1 MTNIETAPPLSGA
14 AVTHPLGDV
23 GESCRRCGV
32 ELATDQRYCINCGE
46 RRAEAR
52 VEYRELL
59 GSSAAAPLVAG
70 PAAASAQSPPPLED
84 ARAISPLG
92 AAVAIGL
99 LLLAVLL
106 GAVIGKGSS
115 SDQQPVLVGAGAGAA
130 AAVDGAL
137 ADGWSGEDGWTVELE
152 SFTKEGAN
160 VAAINQAKADASANG
175 ATDVGI
181 LDSDNYASLDAGA
194 WVVYSGVYATKAEAT
209 KAAKELSGEFPD
221 AKVIEVS
228 TTADGG
234 GSGEGAAGGSGGGAA
249 ADPALQD
256 LQNAS
261 PEDYSKKSK
270 KLPDEVGTGGAPP
283 PTDNKAPGGGSE
295 GTVIK

>member
-14 AVTHPLGDV
+14 AVTQPLGEV

-32 ELATDQRYCINCGE
+32 ELASDQRYCINCGE

-59 GSSAAAPLVAG
+59 GPSAAAPLVAG
-70 PAAASAQSPPPLED
+70 PAAASAQSQPRED

-130 AAVDGAL
+130 AAADSAL
-137 ADGWSGEDGWTVELE
+137 ADGWSGEDGWTVQLE

-160 VAAINQAKADASANG
+160 VSAINQAKADASGNG

-181 LDSDNYASLDAGA
+181 LDSDNYASLDPGA

-228 TTADGG
+228 ATAAGG
-234 GSGEGAAGGSGGGAA
+234 DSGEDAAGGSGGGAA

-256 LQNAS
+256 LENAS

>member
-1 MTNIETAPPLSGA
+1 MTNIETVPPQSGA
-14 AVTHPLGDV
+14 AVTQPLGDV

-32 ELATDQRYCINCGE
+32 ELASDQRYCINCGE

-59 GSSAAAPLVAG
+59 GASAAAPSV
-70 PAAASAQSPPPLED
+70 PSPSAASAQQQPRED

-160 VAAINQAKADASANG
+160 VAAINQAKADASG
-175 ATDVGI
+175 DPCT
-181 LDSDNYASLDAGA
+181 SR
-194 WVVYSGVYATKAEAT
+194 
-209 KAAKELSGEFPD
+209 
-221 AKVIEVS
+221 
-228 TTADGG
+228 G
-234 GSGEGAAGGSGGGAA
+234 GSAGDSRCRFQWRRRAIA
-249 ADPALQD
+249 AD
-256 LQNAS
+256 
-261 PEDYSKKSK
+261 E
-270 KLPDEVGTGGAPP
+270 TRR
-283 PTDNKAPGGGSE
+283 
-295 GTVIK
+295 

>member
-1 MTNIETAPPLSGA
+1 MTNIETVPPQSGA
-14 AVTHPLGDV
+14 AVTQPLGDV

-32 ELATDQRYCINCGE
+32 ELASDQRYCINCGE

-59 GSSAAAPLVAG
+59 GASAAAPLVPG
-70 PAAASAQSPPPLED
+70 PAAAPAQQQPRED

-106 GAVIGKGSS
+106 GAVIGKGNS
-115 SDQQPVLVGAGAGAA
+115 SDQQPVLVGAGAA
-130 AAVDGAL
+130 AAVGSAL
-137 ADGWSGEDGWTVELE
+137 ADGWSGEDAWTVELE

-228 TTADGG
+228 TTADAGG
-234 GSGEGAAGGSGGGAA
+234 GGKDEAGGADGGAA

-256 LQNAS
+256 LENAS

-270 KLPDEVGTGGAPP
+270 KLPDEVGTGGTPP

>member
-1 MTNIETAPPLSGA
+1 MTDIETQSPLSGA
-14 AVTHPLGDV
+14 AVTQTLGEV

-32 ELATDQRYCINCGE
+32 ELASDQRYCVNCGE

-59 GSSAAAPLVAG
+59 GPSAAAPLAAG
-70 PAAASAQSPPPLED
+70 AAAASAQSPPPREE

-115 SDQQPVLVGAGAGAA
+115 SDQQPVLVGAGAA
-130 AAVDGAL
+130 AAVGSAL
-137 ADGWSGEDGWTVELE
+137 ADGWSGEDAWTVELE

-194 WVVYSGVYATKAEAT
+194 WVVYSGVYATKAAAT
-209 KAAKELSGEFPD
+209 KAAKELSGDFPD

-234 GSGEGAAGGSGGGAA
+234 GGGTDDAGAAGGGAA
-249 ADPALQD
+249 EDPALQD

>member
-1 MTNIETAPPLSGA
+1 M
-14 AVTHPLGDV
+14 
-23 GESCRRCGV
+23 
-32 ELATDQRYCINCGE
+32 
-46 RRAEAR
+46 
-52 VEYRELL
+52 
-59 GSSAAAPLVAG
+59 
-70 PAAASAQSPPPLED
+70 
-84 ARAISPLG
+84 
-92 AAVAIGL
+92 

-106 GAVIGKGSS
+106 GAVIGKGNS
-115 SDQQPVLVGAGAGAA
+115 SDQQPVLVGTGAA
-130 AAVDGAL
+130 AAVGSAL
-137 ADGWSGEDGWTVELE
+137 ADGWGGEDGWTVELE

-160 VAAINQAKADASANG
+160 VAAINQAKADASKNG

-181 LDSDNYASLDAGA
+181 LDSDNYASLDSGA
-194 WVVYSGVYATKAEAT
+194 WVVYSGFYATKAEAT
-209 KAAKELSGEFPD
+209 KAAKELSGQFPD
-221 AKVIEVS
+221 ATVIEVS
-228 TTADGG
+228 ATAGAG
-234 GSGEGAAGGSGGGAA
+234 ESGKNGAGGAGGGAA